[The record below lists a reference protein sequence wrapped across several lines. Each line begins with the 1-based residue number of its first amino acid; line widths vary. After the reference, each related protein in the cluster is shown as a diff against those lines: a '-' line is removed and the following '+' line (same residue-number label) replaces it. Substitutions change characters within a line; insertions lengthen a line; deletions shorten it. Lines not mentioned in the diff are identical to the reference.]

1 MLIRRPAIP
10 AVRERKGGGSSM
22 FEGRAGINGI
32 LLLNRLLLAG
42 CFLPAAIGR
51 VTNISGFAAALTT
64 KGMPYG
70 DVVATLIVLA
80 EVFGPLALI
89 FGLAPRLSASV
100 LIAALV
106 VTTGTQHRFWDYGGL
121 NRQAEQA
128 IFLSHLGVLAG
139 LLFYAV
145 TGPGAWSWQAWWRGL
160 GTGKAKP
167 AKGKRKQPSRPRAAP
182 RSRPAPARTPV
193 EDEDEMANAA

>member
-1 MLIRRPAIP
+1 M
-10 AVRERKGGGSSM
+10 GMG
-22 FEGRAGINGI
+22 EGRGAGINGI

-42 CFLPAAIGR
+42 CFLPVAIGR
-51 VTNISGFAAALTT
+51 LSNISGLAATLTL

-89 FGLAPRLSASV
+89 FGFAPRLSASV

-106 VTTGTQHRFWDYGGL
+106 VTTGTMHRFWDYGGL

-139 LLFYAV
+139 LLFYSLM
-145 TGPGAWSWQAWWRGL
+145 GPGAWSWQGWWRGMNA
-160 GTGKAKP
+160 KAKP
-167 AKGKRKQPSRPRAAP
+167 AKGKRKQPSRPRNP
-182 RSRPAPARTPV
+182 KPRPAPARPV
-193 EDEDEMANAA
+193 ADEDELADAA

>member
-1 MLIRRPAIP
+1 
-10 AVRERKGGGSSM
+10 M
-22 FEGRAGINGI
+22 FEGRGAGINGI

-51 VTNISGFAAALTT
+51 ITNISGFAATLTM
-64 KGMPYG
+64 KGVPYG

-100 LIAALV
+100 LIGALV
-106 VTTGTQHRFWDYGGL
+106 LTTGTLHRFWDYGGL

-128 IFLSHLGVLAG
+128 LFLSHLGVLAG
-139 LLFYAV
+139 LIFYAL

-160 GTGKAKP
+160 NGKAKP

-182 RSRPAPARTPV
+182 HRRSSSCPARRTRR
-193 EDEDEMANAA
+193 